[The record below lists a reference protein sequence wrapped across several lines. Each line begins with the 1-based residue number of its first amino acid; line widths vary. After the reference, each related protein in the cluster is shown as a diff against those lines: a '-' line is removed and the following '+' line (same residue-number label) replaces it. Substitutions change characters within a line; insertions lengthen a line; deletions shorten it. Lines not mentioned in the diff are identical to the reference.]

1 MLAVNWGMIMRKSVH
16 TSLSCVPA
24 YGPQTSGLRP
34 WTLVSAISA
43 VLAGAAGAQ
52 TPPDPAS
59 TGPQLEEIIVTAQKR
74 EENLQT
80 VPVSIQALDTKK
92 LEELQVS
99 KFDDYLKYLPS
110 LSSQS
115 YGPGQSQLY
124 VRGVTNG
131 GDGLLV
137 GSQPLVGLYL
147 DEQPVTTIANNLD
160 VHIYDIARVEQ
171 LSGPQGT
178 LFGSSSMAG
187 TVRLI
192 TNKPDPKAFAA
203 GYSLTSE
210 TIRGQ
215 TGGTIEGFINV
226 PVSDRVAVRLVGF
239 TEHDAGYINNVLGPP
254 QNFASS
260 GIERTNAGLLKPHYN
275 DVDTYGGRAALKVD
289 LDNGWSV
296 TPTAMAQQTK
306 ANGQFSFNPALGDLN
321 VARYTA
327 ESSKDS
333 WWQAALTVQG
343 RIANFDVLYSGGYL
357 HRTLDSVSDYSEYSY
372 FYDAYYHN
380 TFSGTACPG
389 PQQHPQHPVASDA
402 SYCELYYGDNFRD
415 NQGNLISPAQTTV
428 SHDLFSKQSHELRI
442 TSPKDRPFRFV
453 AGLFFQRQIGH
464 PRDEYRVKDLATAYS
479 VTGQPGVI
487 YLNSQD
493 RLDKDEAAFSELSY
507 DLTPK
512 LTATAGLRYFKYTN
526 SVSGFF
532 GYNGVTNLSYDLGQD
547 IATGNEVFAGYF
559 YGASGEDLCTTAPD
573 PNNPTRPCINI
584 NSIVSDHGETHKLN
598 LTYKFDAERMM
609 YATLSTGFR
618 PGGVNRVRSRPPY
631 TPDYLTNVEIG
642 WKTSWFDRRMR
653 FNGAVFLEKW
663 KDAQFAISGQN
674 GITEILNAGKA
685 EIRGVESSLE
695 WAATNN
701 LTLSASATFLHT
713 ELKTNACKKQSL
725 DFSCTEDGNSLL
737 APAGTR
743 LPVSPLFKG
752 NLIARYQFPLAGLD
766 AHVQGVLVSQSDV
779 VPALE
784 VASVDVLGKQPAY
797 STFDFTGGLA
807 HGHWTAEL
815 YIDNAFDKRGEQAR
829 SSACAPSQC
838 TNTYV
843 WPIRPRSI
851 GLNFSQKF

>member
-1 MLAVNWGMIMRKSVH
+1 MILRKSIQ
-16 TSLSCVPA
+16 TSLARAGARRVAAP
-24 YGPQTSGLRP
+24 GLRP
-34 WTLVSAISA
+34 WSLASAVSAI
-43 VLAGAAGAQ
+43 LAGAATAQ
-52 TPPDPAS
+52 TPPEPAS

-74 EENLQT
+74 EENLQS

-99 KFDDYLKYLPS
+99 HFDDYLKYLPS

-131 GDGLLV
+131 GDGLQV

-160 VHIYDIARVEQ
+160 VHIYDMARVEQ

-192 TNKPDPKAFAA
+192 TNKPDPKRFAA
-203 GYSLTSE
+203 GYTLSSE
-210 TIRGQ
+210 SIHGQ
-215 TGGTIEGFINV
+215 MGGTIEGFVNV
-226 PVSDRVAVRLVGF
+226 PLSDRMALRLVGY

-254 QNFASS
+254 ETFATS
-260 GIERTNAGLLKPHYN
+260 GITRTNASLVKPHYN
-275 DVDTYGGRAALKVD
+275 DVDTHGGRAALKLD
-289 LDNGWSV
+289 LDNGWTV
-296 TPTAMAQQTK
+296 MPTAMAQQTK
-306 ANGQFSFNPALGDLN
+306 ADGQFSFNPALGDLN

-327 ESSKDS
+327 ESSEDR
-333 WWQAALTVQG
+333 WWQTALTVQG
-343 RIANFDVLYSGGYL
+343 KIANFDLLYSGAYL
-357 HRTLDSVSDYSEYSY
+357 HRTFDSVSDYSEYSY
-372 FYDAYYHN
+372 FYDSYYHH
-380 TFSGTACPG
+380 TYAGTACPG
-389 PQQHPQHPVASDA
+389 PQPDAQHPDPSYA
-402 SYCELYYGDNFRD
+402 SYCESYYGDSFRD
-415 NQGNLISPAQTTV
+415 NQGNLISPAQSTV
-428 SHDLFSKQSHELRI
+428 THNLFSKESHELRL
-442 TSPKDRPFRFV
+442 TSPKDRRFRFV
-453 AGLFFQRQIGH
+453 AGLFLQRQVGH
-464 PRDEYRVKDLATAYS
+464 PRDEYRVKNLAAVDS
-479 VTGQPGVI
+479 ITGQPGVI

-493 RLDKDEAAFSELSY
+493 RLDKDQAAFTELSF
-507 DLTPK
+507 DLTRK

-526 SVSGFF
+526 SVYGFF
-532 GYNGVTNLSYDLGQD
+532 GYNGLTNFSYDIGQD
-547 IATGNEVFAGYF
+547 ADSGQEVFAGYF
-559 YGASGEDLCTTAPD
+559 LGASGEDLCSGTPD
-573 PNNPTRPCINI
+573 PNNHVRPCINI
-584 NSIVSDHGETHKLN
+584 NSVVSDHGETHKLN
-598 LTYKFDAERMM
+598 LTYKFNDQRMI

-631 TPDYLTNVEIG
+631 TPDYLTNVELG
-642 WKTSWFDRRMR
+642 WKTSWLDRRVR

-674 GITEILNAGKA
+674 GITEVLNAGRA
-685 EIRGVESSLE
+685 EIRGLESSLE
-695 WAATNN
+695 WAASNN

-713 ELKTNACKKQSL
+713 ELKTNACNHASP
-725 DFSCTEDGNSLL
+725 DAECGSPDNIL

-766 AHVQGVLVSQSDV
+766 AHVQGALVSQSDV

-784 VASVDVLGKQPAY
+784 VANVQVLGKQPAY
-797 STFDFTGGLA
+797 SSFDFTGGVE
-807 HGHWTAEL
+807 HGHWSAEL
-815 YIDNAFDKRGEQAR
+815 YIDNAFDKRGEESR
-829 SSACAPSQC
+829 YSACSPTIC